1 MSSLDIVNLIE
12 NNPITKL
19 SGTYNCKFL
28 KRINEEFTETQ
39 HQLFIASFYCY
50 MNYNKNT
57 DFVVNLDNIWEWLGF
72 TQKVSAK
79 RVLEKNFTIDK
90 DYKSSQLDTQNRT
103 KEGRG
108 GGNKEIIM
116 LNIKTFKL
124 FCIKAETSKA
134 REIHEYFI
142 KLEELLHDIIQE
154 ESDELKLQ
162 IQSQNEKN
170 QELETKNQELK
181 DNLEK
186 TQNDQEFNKIALS
199 TIPYIYIYN
208 LDTTVVA
215 PAIPKLKI
223 GYSTCLQKRIRPFNT
238 TCTNG
243 KLVFSQE
250 VKYLNDIADPTI
262 KEKELR
268 KLEVSVHSKLSHLF
282 HADKE
287 VFQVDIE
294 EAKFCIVNEYN
305 CFKLFMN
312 PNKLDRQ
319 LKLKKMYEFSN
330 SIINDEPENRV
341 STCDS
346 SAQTDY
352 YEVQPIQQPDVIH
365 KPEAFHFKVVINGD
379 PELHKK
385 FVDFVE
391 SHCIVRGDVEDCR
404 KRIQGAFKIH
414 SRGTS
419 EVVTTAFTEFL
430 KLNFIEENRLCLQ
443 DKDQTVSGFRGIKV
457 KDISYKK
464 QFLVSND
471 EETFIFARCVFA
483 IGKTKL
489 FKDIFQEYQNWK
501 QNMGKTAE
509 KDDKAKLKKYLKDS
523 PYTLAATVWADGGGG
538 QGYYG
543 IAFPRDMLHHRKT
556 SSTGCVIER
565 CDMNGD
571 VLDTH
576 DTIAKAATM
585 QTDKL
590 GSEMC
595 AAKMSRYIEN
605 KTEVK
610 GASGSYYFR
619 KKA

>member
-1 MSSLDIVNLIE
+1 MTTLDIVNLIE
-12 NNPITKL
+12 NNPITRL
-19 SGTYNCKFL
+19 SGMYNSKL
-28 KRINEEFTETQ
+28 LVKIKEQFTDTQ
-39 HQLFIASFYCY
+39 QQLFVASFYCY
-50 MNYNKNT
+50 YNYNKNT
-57 DFVVNLDNIWEWLGF
+57 DFVVDLDNIWEWLGF
-72 TQKVSAK
+72 NKKSNAKRALEKHFVLDNDYKVS
-79 RVLEKNFTIDK
+79 LLNTEH
-90 DYKSSQLDTQNRT
+90 RT
-103 KEGRG
+103 NEGRG
-108 GGNKEIIM
+108 GNNKEVIVM
-116 LNIKTFKL
+116 NVKTFKL

-134 REIHEYFI
+134 REVHEYFI
-142 KLEELLHDIIQE
+142 KLEEILHDIIQE

-170 QELETKNQELK
+170 QELETKNQELI

-186 TQNDQEFNKIALS
+186 TQNEQEFNKIALS
-199 TIPYIYIYN
+199 TTPYIYIYN
-208 LDTTVVA
+208 LDTTIVA

-223 GYSTCLQKRIRPFNT
+223 GYSMCLQKRAKPFNII
-238 TCTNG
+238 CPNG

-250 VKYLNDIADPTI
+250 VKYLNDIADPVI

-287 VFQVDIE
+287 VFQLDIE

-305 CFKLFMN
+305 SFKLFMN

-319 LKLKKMYEFSN
+319 LKLKKMYELSN

-352 YEVQPIQQPDVIH
+352 YEVQPIQQPEPIQQLEPVSLRL
-365 KPEAFHFKVVINGD
+365 VINGD
-379 PELHKK
+379 PVLHKR

-391 SHCIVRGDVEDCR
+391 SHCIVRGDVEVSSKD
-404 KRIQGAFKIH
+404 IHGAFKIH

-419 EVVTTAFTEFL
+419 SAVTAAFTEFL
-430 KLNFIEENRLCLQ
+430 RLNFIEGRLRIQ
-443 DKDQTVSGFRGIKV
+443 DKNQTINGFRGIKL
-457 KDISYKK
+457 KDIVYKK

-483 IGKTKL
+483 LGKTKL
-489 FKDIFQEYQNWK
+489 FDDIFKEYQNWK
-501 QNMGKTAE
+501 QNMGKTEE
-509 KDDKAKLKKYLKDS
+509 KDDEAKLKKYLKDC
-523 PYTLAATVWADGGGG
+523 PYTLATTVWADGGGG

-543 IAFPRDMLHHRKT
+543 IAFPSDISQHRT

-565 CDMNGD
+565 CQMNGD

-576 DTIAKAATM
+576 ETIAKAATM
-585 QTDKL
+585 QLTELKIKM
-590 GSEMC
+590 S
-595 AAKMSRYIEN
+595 AAKLSRSIKNKIEI
-605 KTEVK
+605 V
-610 GASGSYYFR
+610 GPSGNYYFR

>member
-12 NNPITKL
+12 KNPISKL
-19 SGTYNCKFL
+19 SGTYNSKFL
-28 KRINEEFTETQ
+28 KKIKDEFTETQ
-39 HQLFIASFYCY
+39 HQLFISSFYCY
-50 MNYNKNT
+50 INYNKNT
-57 DFVVNLDNIWEWLGF
+57 DFVIDLDNIWEWLGF
-72 TQKVSAK
+72 SHKKSAK
-79 RVLEKNFTIDK
+79 RVLEKNFTVDK
-90 DYKSSQLDTQNRT
+90 DYKSSTGKTN
-103 KEGRG
+103 EGRG
-108 GGNKEIIM
+108 GCNKESIT

-134 REIHEYFI
+134 SEIHEYFV
-142 KLEELLHDIIQE
+142 KLEELLHDMIQE

-181 DNLEK
+181 DDLEK

-199 TIPYIYIYN
+199 TTPYIYIYN
-208 LDTTVVA
+208 LDTTIVA
-215 PAIPKLKI
+215 PAIPRLKI
-223 GYSTCLQKRIRPFNT
+223 GYSMCIQKRTKPFNT
-238 TCTNG
+238 ACPYG

-250 VKYLNDIADPTI
+250 VKYLNDIADPVI

-294 EAKFCIVNEYN
+294 EAKFCIINEYN
-305 CFKLFMN
+305 SFKLFMN

-319 LKLKKMYEFSN
+319 LKIKKIYEFSN

-341 STCDS
+341 SMCDS

-352 YEVQPIQQPDVIH
+352 YEVQLESKQPEPIQQL
-365 KPEAFHFKVVINGD
+365 EANSLRLVINGD
-379 PELHKK
+379 PVLHKR

-391 SHCIVRGDVEDCR
+391 SHCIVRGDVEVSSKD
-404 KRIQGAFKIH
+404 IQGAFKIH

-419 EVVTTAFTEFL
+419 SVVTAAFTEFL
-430 KLNFIEENRLCLQ
+430 RLNFIEGRLRIQ
-443 DKDQTVSGFRGIKV
+443 DKNQTVNGYRGIKV
-457 KDISYKK
+457 KDIVYKK

-483 IGKTKL
+483 LGKTKL
-489 FKDIFQEYQNWK
+489 FDDIFKEYQNWK
-501 QNMGKTAE
+501 QNMGKTEE
-509 KDDKAKLKKYLKDS
+509 KEDEAKLKKYLKDC
-523 PYTLAATVWADGGGG
+523 PYTLATTVWADGGGG

-543 IAFPRDMLHHRKT
+543 IAFPSDISQHRT
-556 SSTGCVIER
+556 SSTGCVVER
-565 CDMNGD
+565 CQMNGD

-576 DTIAKAATM
+576 ETIAKAATM
-585 QTDKL
+585 QLTELKIKM
-590 GSEMC
+590 S
-595 AAKMSRYIEN
+595 AAKLSRSIE
-605 KTEVK
+605 KKVEIV
-610 GASGSYYFR
+610 GPSGSYYFR
-619 KKA
+619 KKV

>member
-28 KRINEEFTETQ
+28 KKINEEFTETQ

-108 GGNKEIIM
+108 GNNKEIIM

-134 REIHEYFI
+134 REIHEYFV

-162 IQSQNEKN
+162 IQTQNKKV
-170 QELETKNQELK
+170 QVLETKLIE
-181 DNLEK
+181 
-186 TQNDQEFNKIALS
+186 TQNEQEFNKVALS
-199 TIPYIYIYN
+199 TTPYIYIYN
-208 LDTTVVA
+208 LDTTIVA
-215 PAIPKLKI
+215 PAIPRLKI
-223 GYSTCLQKRIRPFNT
+223 GYSMCLQNRTKPFNT
-238 TCTNG
+238 ACPYG

-250 VKYLNDIADPTI
+250 VKYLNDIADPVI

-305 CFKLFMN
+305 SFKLFMN

-319 LKLKKMYEFSN
+319 LKLKKIYEFSN

-341 STCDS
+341 SMSDS

-352 YEVQPIQQPDVIH
+352 YEIKPIQQPEVIQ
-365 KPEAFHFKVVINGD
+365 KPEEFHFKVVINGD
-379 PELHKK
+379 PALHKR

-404 KRIQGAFKIH
+404 KRILGAFKIH

-419 EVVTTAFTEFL
+419 KVETAAFTEFL
-430 KLNFIEENRLCLQ
+430 KLNYIEEDRLCLQ

-483 IGKTKL
+483 TGKTKL

-501 QNMGKTAE
+501 QNMGKTVE
-509 KDDKAKLKKYLKDS
+509 KVDEAKLKKYLKDS
-523 PYTLAATVWADGGGG
+523 PYTLATTVWADGGGG

-543 IAFPRDMLHHRKT
+543 IAFPRDMTHHRRT

-565 CDMNGD
+565 CDMND
-571 VLDTH
+571 NVLDTH

-590 GSEMC
+590 GAEMC
-595 AAKMSRYIEN
+595 AAKMSRYIDN

>member
-1 MSSLDIVNLIE
+1 
-12 NNPITKL
+12 
-19 SGTYNCKFL
+19 
-28 KRINEEFTETQ
+28 
-39 HQLFIASFYCY
+39 
-50 MNYNKNT
+50 
-57 DFVVNLDNIWEWLGF
+57 
-72 TQKVSAK
+72 
-79 RVLEKNFTIDK
+79 
-90 DYKSSQLDTQNRT
+90 
-103 KEGRG
+103 
-108 GGNKEIIM
+108 
-116 LNIKTFKL
+116 
-124 FCIKAETSKA
+124 
-134 REIHEYFI
+134 
-142 KLEELLHDIIQE
+142 
-154 ESDELKLQ
+154 
-162 IQSQNEKN
+162 
-170 QELETKNQELK
+170 
-181 DNLEK
+181 
-186 TQNDQEFNKIALS
+186 
-199 TIPYIYIYN
+199 

-305 CFKLFMN
+305 SFKLFMN
-312 PNKLDRQ
+312 PSKLDRQ

-330 SIINDEPENRV
+330 SIINDEPENKV

-352 YEVQPIQQPDVIH
+352 YEVQPIQQPEPIQ

-379 PELHKK
+379 PALHKR

-391 SHCIVRGDVEDCR
+391 SHCIVRGDVEDC
-404 KRIQGAFKIH
+404 KKKIHGAFKIH
-414 SRGTS
+414 SQGTGK
-419 EVVTTAFTEFL
+419 VVTAAFTQFL
-430 KLNFIEENRLCLQ
+430 KLNFIEGRLKVQ
-443 DKDQTVSGFRGIKV
+443 DKNQTVNGFIGIKI
-457 KDISYKK
+457 KDIVSYKK
-464 QFLVSND
+464 QFLISND

-483 IGKTKL
+483 LGKTKL

-501 QNMGKTAE
+501 QNMGKPAE
-509 KDDKAKLKKYLKDS
+509 KDDEAKLKKYLKDC
-523 PYTLAATVWADGGGG
+523 PYTLATSVWAGEGG

-543 IAFPRDMLHHRKT
+543 IAFPSDISQHRT

-590 GSEMC
+590 GAEMC
-595 AAKMSRYIEN
+595 AAKMSRYVEN